1 MAIGTEHLDR
11 PLPKRDPG
19 LDYPDD
25 FRSMWQPR
33 KPEFAAVCN
42 ALSLTMPYGE
52 PYVIASVRTYLDEI
66 EDPVLRA
73 RTEEYLSQER
83 EHSRQHRRFN
93 QLLVAQHPG
102 LRRVE
107 VWLARCKRWMTR
119 RRSREFNV
127 AFAAGF
133 EAVAFAAARWI
144 DRHRR
149 TLLTGADETPARLF
163 LWHLA
168 EEVEH
173 KSVAHDVWEAVDGNR
188 WRYARAMTM
197 SLLLL
202 AWFIFIGTLVQLTRT
217 RRIFNPLAWL
227 RLIGWAFSFV
237 FEVVPT
243 MALTAAPGHHPND
256 LSDPVWL
263 STWLHDDEPTT
274 NGIAGWKAQTTP
286 STATAPR
293 SDAAPTKSTADVT
306 VGIP

>member
-1 MAIGTEHLDR
+1 MAIASEHLDR
-11 PLPKRDPG
+11 PLPRRDPD

-52 PYVIASVRTYLDEI
+52 PYVISSVRAYLDELD
-66 EDPVLRA
+66 DPVLRA
-73 RTEEYLSQER
+73 QAEAYLDQER

-107 VWLARCKRWMTR
+107 TWLARTKRWMTHK
-119 RRSREFNV
+119 RSREFNV

-149 TLLTGADETPARLF
+149 SLLTGADEVPARLF

-173 KSVAHDVWEAVDGNR
+173 KSVAHDVWQAVDGNR

-197 SLLLL
+197 SLLML
-202 AWFIFIGTLVQLTRT
+202 AGFMFIGTVVQLAKT
-217 RRIFNPLAWL
+217 RRIFNPLAWA

-243 MALTAAPGHHPND
+243 MALTAAPGHHPTD
-256 LSDPVWL
+256 LADPSWL
-263 STWLHDDEPTT
+263 AGWLHDEEPPS
-274 NGIAGWKAQTTP
+274 NDIAGWAAHTTP
-286 STATAPR
+286 STPTAPSR
-293 SDAAPTKSTADVT
+293 AAAPTKSTAEVT